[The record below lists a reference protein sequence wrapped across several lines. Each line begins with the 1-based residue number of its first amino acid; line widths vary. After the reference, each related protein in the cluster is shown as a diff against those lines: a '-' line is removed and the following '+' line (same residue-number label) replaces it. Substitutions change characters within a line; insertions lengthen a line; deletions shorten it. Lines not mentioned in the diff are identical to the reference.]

1 MRSALGASGNAGM
14 LGGTTESLRNKGI
27 PPIITTDGPSG
38 IRVYAHTSLL
48 PCGTALACSWNPE
61 LVEKLGVLFGEEMAA
76 KGSDILLGPGMNIH
90 RDPLCGRN
98 FEYYSEDPYVS
109 GKIAAA
115 MVQGIQRNPGRS
127 ACPKHFACNN
137 QEWMRSRNDSRVSQR
152 ALREIYL
159 RGFEICVRES
169 RPKTIM
175 TSYNKINGVWAH
187 YHYELV
193 TNILRGEWGYE
204 GLVITD
210 WWMQPSKDPDFPLL
224 RNDAY
229 RVRAQVDVL
238 MPGGVANTKV
248 HGDGSLEKAFG
259 KVDGITLGEI
269 QRCAKNVLRLI
280 LELKK

>member
-1 MRSALGASGNAGM
+1 MSVKVDVKYKDGSKIFFTSDTHFGHSN
-14 LGGTTESLRNKGI
+14 
-27 PPIITTDGPSG
+27 IIKFCDRPFKD
-38 IRVYAHTSLL
+38 A
-48 PCGTALACSWNPE
+48 E
-61 LVEKLGVLFGEEMAA
+61 LVERLGVLFGAEMAE

-98 FEYYSEDPYVS
+98 FEYFSEDPFVS

-115 MVQGIQRNPGRS
+115 MVRGIQKNEGRS

-137 QEWMRSRNDSRVSQR
+137 QERNRFRNDSRLSQR

-159 RGFEICVRES
+159 RGFEICVREGQ
-169 RPKTIM
+169 PHTIM
-175 TSYNKINGVWAH
+175 TSYNQINGVWAH

-193 TNILRGEWGYE
+193 TNILRGEWGYD

-210 WWMQPSKDPDFPLL
+210 WWMQPAKDPDFPVL

-238 MPGGVANTKV
+238 MPGGVANGKDR
-248 HGDGSLEKAFG
+248 GDGSLEKAFG
-259 KVDGITLGEI
+259 KIDGIMLGEI
-269 QRCAKNVLRLI
+269 QRCAKNVLNLI
-280 LELKK
+280 LKLKM